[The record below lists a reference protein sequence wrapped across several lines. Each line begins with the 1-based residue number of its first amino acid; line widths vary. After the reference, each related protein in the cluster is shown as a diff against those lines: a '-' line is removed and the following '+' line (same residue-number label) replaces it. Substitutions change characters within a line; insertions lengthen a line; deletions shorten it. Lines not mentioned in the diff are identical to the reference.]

1 MYMIWAFHLLKFL
14 EIRQKHVWVA
24 STYQP
29 FHCQKSAT
37 FEGSLIAL
45 TGCISV
51 PPRVL
56 LQEHEEP
63 RDMGHSRTCSR
74 GSTVCPGTL
83 QQQKL
88 QRWHN
93 EESPPQLLGVP
104 AYPGKKYRLWTS
116 HWKRTYTAYSREK
129 IFFKSKV
136 TSWELKGGNVY
147 SQPHHNDKLA
157 GEQTAEQCTVVC
169 VKI

>member
-51 PPRVL
+51 PPRAL

-63 RDMGHSRTCSR
+63 RDTGHSRTCSR

-104 AYPGKKYRLWTS
+104 AHPGKNIGSEPATGRDHTQL
-116 HWKRTYTAYSREK
+116 
-129 IFFKSKV
+129 
-136 TSWELKGGNVY
+136 
-147 SQPHHNDKLA
+147 
-157 GEQTAEQCTVVC
+157 TAEKKYFSRARLPAENWKGVMFTANL
-169 VKI
+169 ITMTN